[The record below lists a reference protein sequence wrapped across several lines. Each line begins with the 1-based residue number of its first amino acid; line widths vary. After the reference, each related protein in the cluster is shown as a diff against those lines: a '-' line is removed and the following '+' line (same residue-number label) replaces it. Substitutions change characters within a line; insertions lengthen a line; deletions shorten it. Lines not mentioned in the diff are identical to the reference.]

1 MTNSQ
6 FPTAR
11 KSGLVIQEVPNEVLV
26 FDLESN
32 KAHCLNETAAIVWK
46 SCDGKT
52 SVPEI
57 AKFIGK
63 ETGKDVNDDLV
74 WLAIDQL
81 TENHLLENAVAS
93 PFKGQTR
100 REVIKKIG
108 LASMI
113 AIPVVASLVAPQS
126 ALANL
131 SCSCTDTGQCAVP
144 PLDVCGSPTCCNCAG
159 VCAPSLPSPN
169 NGCLGTPL
177 VCP

>member
-1 MTNSQ
+1 MINSQ

-11 KSGLVIQEVPNEVLV
+11 KSGLVIQEVPDEVLV

-32 KAHCLNETAAIVWK
+32 KAHCLNNTAAMVWK
-46 SCDGKT
+46 SCDGKM

-63 ETGKDVNDDLV
+63 ETGKTVDDDMV

-81 TENHLLENAVAS
+81 QENQLLESSPAS
-93 PFKGQTR
+93 PFKGESR

-131 SCSCTDTGQCAVP
+131 SCSCTSSGPCATSP
-144 PLDVCGSPTCCNCAG
+144 ALAPCGSTCCNQGGSCAPLLPGPG
-159 VCAPSLPSPN
+159 VCS
-169 NGCLGTPL
+169 
-177 VCP
+177 

>member
-1 MTNSQ
+1 MINSQ

-11 KSGLVIQEVPNEVLV
+11 KSGLVIQEVTNEVLV

-32 KAHCLNETAAIVWK
+32 KAHCLNDTAAMVWK

-63 ETGKDVNDDLV
+63 ETGKNVQDDLV

-81 TENHLLENAVAS
+81 TENHLLENAIADR
-93 PFKGQTR
+93 FKGETR
-100 REVIKKIG
+100 RKVIKKIG

-113 AIPVVASLVAPQS
+113 ALPV
-126 ALANL
+126 
-131 SCSCTDTGQCAVP
+131 
-144 PLDVCGSPTCCNCAG
+144 
-159 VCAPSLPSPN
+159 
-169 NGCLGTPL
+169 
-177 VCP
+177 